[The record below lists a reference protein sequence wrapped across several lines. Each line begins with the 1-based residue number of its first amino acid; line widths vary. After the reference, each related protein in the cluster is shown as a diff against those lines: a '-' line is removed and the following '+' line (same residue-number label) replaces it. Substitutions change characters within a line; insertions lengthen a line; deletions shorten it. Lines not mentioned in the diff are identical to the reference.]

1 MTNRGSSQK
10 VAELQAMVDAQK
22 RQLLALRSDHDQI
35 AVYQRDVDAAQHA
48 YDAVAQ
54 RLSQV
59 NMEGQN
65 NQANTRL
72 LSPAVEPL
80 EPSRP
85 KILVGIVGSIL
96 GGLAAGILA
105 ALGVEIARSARAHA
119 RRPARDGRRS
129 GDRRAASGRIEAAGL
144 PPPADGGAVAPA
156 ATRAGRAGDAL
167 VKTAVSMLGTAPR
180 ATRSLGAILIDG
192 GQLKPEDAERVL
204 QFQKQHN
211 LRFGEA
217 AVRLGLISE
226 ADIQFALSRQFAYAY
241 LRKTPGEARPLSDEL
256 VAAYQPF
263 SPRVEQMRAI
273 RSQLM
278 LRWFDRAEER
288 QVLTVVGAERGEG
301 RSYLAANLA
310 IVFSQLGE
318 RTLLVDADMREPR
331 QHYLFHL
338 ENQIGF
344 STLLAGRSREEAIV
358 RIPDLAGLSV
368 LPAGPT
374 PPNPLELL
382 NRLNFDE
389 FMIQVKGAYD
399 VVIVD
404 TPAMTSGEDAAM
416 IAVRTGAALAVA
428 RSGSTRVAAFTDLVQ
443 GLMDAGVAVV
453 GSVLNEVPLK
463 KKEVEVSSVLPPL
476 GARPRRGAR
485 RRARR
490 WLVALAG
497 FAAMY
502 LPVYWWAANGIWQ
515 TDEQAHGALILAGDA
530 LAVLGPARA
539 RSPRSPARPAPG
551 WGWPLFAFG
560 LLVYFV
566 GQVFRSRS
574 SSSARSRSSSPGIL
588 LLLQGP
594 RRDPRRVVRAVLLHL
609 HDPACRAS
617 SSTPSPGR

>member
-1 MTNRGSSQK
+1 MKS
-10 VAELQAMVDAQK
+10 
-22 RQLLALRSDHDQI
+22 
-35 AVYQRDVDAAQHA
+35 
-48 YDAVAQ
+48 
-54 RLSQV
+54 
-59 NMEGQN
+59 
-65 NQANTRL
+65 
-72 LSPAVEPL
+72 
-80 EPSRP
+80 
-85 KILVGIVGSIL
+85 
-96 GGLAAGILA
+96 
-105 ALGVEIARSARAHA
+105 
-119 RRPARDGRRS
+119 
-129 GDRRAASGRIEAAGL
+129 
-144 PPPADGGAVAPA
+144 
-156 ATRAGRAGDAL
+156 
-167 VKTAVSMLGTAPR
+167 AVSVLGNAPR

-192 GQLKPEDAERVL
+192 GQLTPEDAERVL
-204 QFQKQHN
+204 QYQKQHN

-217 AVRLGLISE
+217 ALRLGLISE

-241 LRKTPGEARPLSDEL
+241 LRKTPGEVRPLSDDL

-263 SPRVEQMRAI
+263 SPRVEQLRAI

-318 RTLLVDADMREPR
+318 RTLLVDADLREPR
-331 QHYLFHL
+331 QHFLFHL

-443 GLMDAGVAVV
+443 GLMDAGVTVV

-463 KKEVEVSSVLPPL
+463 KIRK
-476 GARPRRGAR
+476 
-485 RRARR
+485 
-490 WLVALAG
+490 
-497 FAAMY
+497 
-502 LPVYWWAANGIWQ
+502 
-515 TDEQAHGALILAGDA
+515 
-530 LAVLGPARA
+530 
-539 RSPRSPARPAPG
+539 
-551 WGWPLFAFG
+551 
-560 LLVYFV
+560 
-566 GQVFRSRS
+566 
-574 SSSARSRSSSPGIL
+574 
-588 LLLQGP
+588 
-594 RRDPRRVVRAVLLHL
+594 
-609 HDPACRAS
+609 
-617 SSTPSPGR
+617 